1 MRVFMLFFLF
11 LSVIVTLQAQK
22 DSISPISIGFNHGRG
37 FIMSHS
43 PNMARLANRHI
54 STNEIYFEFNSHGK
68 KDWHQRF
75 NFPSTGFTVKHFKL
89 NNPQM
94 LGNALAIGSFLK
106 LKLISGKNAM
116 LTIKPTIGLGYIQK
130 TFDEDLNYRNI
141 AIGSNINMYL
151 SVVANF
157 ETKIYQSVYSSIG
170 LSFDHMSNTGFQSPN
185 LGINMPLI
193 YAGVKTDLGKKKL
206 FKYKTESKYEP
217 TKYKWRIETAV
228 GLNEKNPAKGKKYL
242 AKALFI
248 KREKKINRKSSIGFG
263 IDLYNNPANQAILSE
278 QERDISNIEN
288 TQLAASINHALHFGK
303 LKFTSQLS
311 YYLISE
317 NEDLGNIYH
326 VFGGRY
332 EYSESFDFIFSGK
345 THIDKAEFFM
355 VGVGYTIK

>member
-1 MRVFMLFFLF
+1 
-11 LSVIVTLQAQK
+11 
-22 DSISPISIGFNHGRG
+22 
-37 FIMSHS
+37 MSHS
-43 PNMARLANRHI
+43 PNMASLANRHI
-54 STNEIYFEFNSHGK
+54 STNEIYFEFHTDGK
-68 KDWHQRF
+68 KEWHQRYS
-75 NFPSTGFTVKHFKL
+75 FPTTGFTVKQFNL
-89 NNPQM
+89 NNPEM
-94 LGNALAIGSFLK
+94 LGNALAVGAFLK
-106 LKLISGKNAM
+106 FKILSRRNTTLSFR
-116 LTIKPTIGLGYIQK
+116 PTIGIGYIQK

-141 AIGSNINMYL
+141 AIGSRINMYL
-151 SVVANF
+151 SVFANL
-157 ETKIYQSVYSSIG
+157 ETKLYQYINGSVGIC
-170 LSFDHMSNTGFQSPN
+170 FDHLSNTGFQTPN

-193 YAGVKTDLGKKKL
+193 YAGVKSDFGQKRFL
-206 FKYKTESKYEP
+206 KYKTEPKYES
-217 TKYKWRIETAV
+217 TKYNWRIETAV

-263 IDLYNNPANQAILSE
+263 IDLYNNPANQAILRE

-317 NEDLGNIYH
+317 NEDLGNVYH